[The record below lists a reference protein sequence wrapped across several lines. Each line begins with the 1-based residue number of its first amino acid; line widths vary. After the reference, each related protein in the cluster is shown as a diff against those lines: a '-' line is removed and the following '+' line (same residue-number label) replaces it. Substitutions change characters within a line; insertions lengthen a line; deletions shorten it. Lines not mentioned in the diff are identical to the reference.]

1 MPAEGHIASTAADLA
16 SQVRARR
23 VDPVA
28 ITSAT
33 LARIAGD
40 SRAVAAFRHV
50 RHNEAIAE
58 AAVLAERSDLGELA
72 LAGVPVAVKE
82 VAAIAGEYPA
92 WESPST
98 AQPFA
103 FDSDVVERLRAA
115 GAVVIGTTRTPQYCL
130 FPMTDD
136 ADAIVANPWAPSYS
150 AGGSSGGSAAAVAAG
165 FVPVAH
171 GTDAFGS
178 IRIPAAMCGL
188 VGISPGTGTVAA
200 EDAWQWSGMYRHGP
214 IATTVSDAALLLSV
228 LAQRPQLA
236 AIAPAGVMRVA
247 TSVRPPGLVGPIPIP
262 SSS

>member
-16 SQVRARR
+16 SQVRTRR

-136 ADAIVANPWAPSYS
+136 ADAIVANP
-150 AGGSSGGSAAAVAAG
+150 
-165 FVPVAH
+165 
-171 GTDAFGS
+171 
-178 IRIPAAMCGL
+178 
-188 VGISPGTGTVAA
+188 
-200 EDAWQWSGMYRHGP
+200 
-214 IATTVSDAALLLSV
+214 
-228 LAQRPQLA
+228 
-236 AIAPAGVMRVA
+236 
-247 TSVRPPGLVGPIPIP
+247 
-262 SSS
+262 

>member
-1 MPAEGHIASTAADLA
+1 MPAESHIVSTAADLA

-50 RHNEAIAE
+50 RHDEALAE
-58 AAVLAERSDLGELA
+58 AAVLAERSDLGALA

-82 VAAIAGEYPA
+82 VAAIAGEYPP

-98 AQPFA
+98 TKPFA
-103 FDSDVVERLRAA
+103 VDSDIVERLRAA
-115 GAVVIGTTRTPQYCL
+115 GAVLIGTTRTPQNCQ

-136 ADAIVANPWAPSYS
+136 ADAIVANPWAPRYS

-165 FVPVAH
+165 FVPLAH

-200 EDAWQWSGMYRHGP
+200 DDAWQWSGMLRHGP

-236 AIAPAGVMRVA
+236 AIAPAG
-247 TSVRPPGLVGPIPIP
+247 
-262 SSS
+262 